1 MPNNKVILII
11 DDEFIILESLSIQIS
26 LILPENILLEA
37 ASLGE
42 ESIQLINEFKQNGN
56 ELVLVISDFN
66 LDDMKGTE
74 ILKHSVNLFP
84 KVQKIILTGQADAA
98 LITEFKNEYGL
109 DAIINKPWNFEE
121 IKRIILDSIKS

>member
-37 ASLGE
+37 ASSGE